1 MSAGK
6 VVLLV
11 FGIIVLLV
19 SVGLVFG
26 GGALLWV
33 NSALTDDEGFYTTRF
48 VRLDRD
54 SYAIVTEPADID
66 LGAAWIWDWS
76 NLVTFKVEGYSDD
89 PSKQIF
95 VGIAEESD
103 LDAYLHNVEH
113 DEIAEFSVHP
123 YEIDYRYH
131 PGSSSPASPAS
142 QTFWSVSAHGS
153 GTQSLEW
160 SLETGTYSLLLM
172 NDDGSAGLDLRVS
185 VGAKVPLV
193 FGTGLGLL
201 IGGVVGLIIGFF
213 MVFLAVRR
221 T

>member
-6 VVLLV
+6 IVLLV
-11 FGIIVLLV
+11 FGIIVLLL

-26 GGALLWV
+26 GGALLWA

-48 VRLDRD
+48 VQLDRD

-66 LGAAWIWDWS
+66 LSAAWIWDCS

-113 DEIAEFSVHP
+113 DEIAEFSIYP

-131 PGSSSPASPAS
+131 PGSSSPVPPAS

-153 GTQSLEW
+153 DTQSLEW
-160 SLETGTYSLLLM
+160 SLESGTYSLVLM

-185 VGAKVPLV
+185 VGAKVPLI
-193 FGTGLGLL
+193 FGTGLGFL
-201 IGGVVGLIIGFF
+201 IGGVVGLIIGFL

>member
-201 IGGVVGLIIGFF
+201 IGGVVGLIIGFL

>member
-26 GGALLWV
+26 GGALLWA
-33 NSALTDDEGFYTTRF
+33 NGALTDDEGFFTTRF
-48 VRLDRD
+48 VRLEKG
-54 SYAIVTEPADID
+54 SSAIITEPADID
-66 LGAAWIWDWS
+66 LSAAWIWDWS
-76 NLVTFKVEGYSDD
+76 DLVTFKVEGYSGD

-95 VGIAEESD
+95 MGIAEESD
-103 LDAYLHNVEH
+103 LDSYLHNVGY
-113 DEIAEFSVHP
+113 DEITEFSIYP
-123 YEIDYRYH
+123 YEIDYKYH
-131 PGSSSPASPAS
+131 PGGFSAAPPAS

-160 SLETGTYSLLLM
+160 SLESGTYSLVLM
-172 NDDGSAGLDLRVS
+172 NDDGSAGLDLKVS

-193 FGTGLGLL
+193 FGTGLGFL
-201 IGGVVGLIIGFF
+201 IGGVVGLVIGFF
-213 MVFLAVRR
+213 MIFMAVRR